1 MRNYTAGAGKP
12 AWLKKRLPT
21 GGDYAKVT
29 RLLAEAKLH
38 TVCQEACCP
47 NMFEC
52 FSKDT
57 ATFMILG
64 DQCTRHCRFCNVT
77 ALPPMAVDPL
87 EPARVARAVQELG
100 LHYVVVTSVTRDDL
114 PDGGAAHFA
123 AVIQA
128 LKKLEKIQSIRVEV
142 LIPDFKG
149 DVTALKTVVDAQPDV
164 INHNI
169 ETVAD
174 LYSRVRPEA
183 VYQRSLDLISNAKK
197 LNPDMPAKS
206 GIMVG
211 LGETELQLEK
221 AMQDLHDHGCDI
233 LTMGQYL
240 QPTKNHLPVE
250 KYYPPAEF
258 EQLGQTARNIGFTKV
273 AAGPF
278 VRSSYRAEELF
289 QQLDIPHKPNPD
301 ERSTYRRLGIPTIT
315 GTLDLPWQV
324 CPQYPSLLQSVYAR
338 KAEKGQSYYE
348 FSHIND

>member
-1 MRNYTAGAGKP
+1 MHNHTAGAGKP

-21 GGDYAKVT
+21 GGGYAKVT
-29 RLLAEAKLH
+29 RLLAGAKLH
-38 TVCQEACCP
+38 TVCQEANCP

-52 FSKDT
+52 FSKNT

-77 ALPPMAVDPL
+77 ARPPLAVDPG

-128 LKKLEKIQSIRVEV
+128 LKKMGKDREQPIRVEV

-149 DVTALKTVVDAQPDV
+149 DFTALKTVVDARPDV

-183 VYQRSLDLISNAKK
+183 VYQRSLDLISNVKK
-197 LNPDMPAKS
+197 NNPDMPTKS

-211 LGETELQLEK
+211 LGETVFQLEK
-221 AMQDLHDHGCDI
+221 AMQDLHDHGCDM
-233 LTMGQYL
+233 LTIGQYL

-258 EQLGQTARNIGFTKV
+258 EQLEQTARNIGFTKV

-278 VRSSYRAEELF
+278 VRSSYRADELF
-289 QQLDIPHKPNPD
+289 QKPDISAKNK
-301 ERSTYRRLGIPTIT
+301 S
-315 GTLDLPWQV
+315 
-324 CPQYPSLLQSVYAR
+324 
-338 KAEKGQSYYE
+338 
-348 FSHIND
+348 

>member
-1 MRNYTAGAGKP
+1 MSHKPGARAGKP
-12 AWLKKRLPT
+12 AWLKKQLPR
-21 GGDYAKVT
+21 GGDYARVT
-29 RLLAEAKLH
+29 RLLAGAKLH
-38 TVCQEACCP
+38 TVCQEANCP

-64 DQCTRHCRFCNVT
+64 DQCTRNCRFCNIT
-77 ALPPMAVDPL
+77 ARPPLDVDPR
-87 EPARVARAVQELG
+87 EPDRVARAVRELR
-100 LHYVVVTSVTRDDL
+100 LQYVVVTSVTRDDL

-128 LKKLEKIQSIRVEV
+128 IKTLGKEMDQTIRVEV

-149 DVTALKTVVDAQPDV
+149 DMAALKTVVDANPDV
-164 INHNI
+164 INHNM
-169 ETVAD
+169 ETVAA
-174 LYSRVRPEA
+174 LYPRVRPEA
-183 VYQRSLDLISNAKK
+183 VYQRSLDLISSAKK

-211 LGETELQLEK
+211 LGETASQLEQT
-221 AMQDLHDHGCDI
+221 MQDLFAHGCDM

-240 QPTKNHLPVE
+240 QPTRHHLDVQ

-258 EQLGQTARNIGFTKV
+258 EHLEQTARNIGFTKV

-289 QQLDIPHKPNPD
+289 QKP
-301 ERSTYRRLGIPTIT
+301 EHL
-315 GTLDLPWQV
+315 
-324 CPQYPSLLQSVYAR
+324 SV
-338 KAEKGQSYYE
+338 
-348 FSHIND
+348 

>member
-1 MRNYTAGAGKP
+1 MSNTAVKSGKP
-12 AWLKKRLPT
+12 VWLKKHLPR
-21 GGDYAKVT
+21 GGDYARVT
-29 RLLAEAKLH
+29 RLLAGAKLH
-38 TVCQEACCP
+38 TVCQEANCP

-52 FSKDT
+52 FAKDT

-64 DQCTRHCRFCNVT
+64 DQCTRHCRFCNIT
-77 ALPPMAVDPL
+77 SRPPLAVDPQ
-87 EPARVARAVQELG
+87 EPDRVALAVQKLK

-128 LKKLEKIQSIRVEV
+128 IKKLGKDLGQAIRVEM

-149 DVTALKTVVDAQPDV
+149 DMAALKTVMDARPDV

-174 LYSRVRPEA
+174 LYPRVRPEA
-183 VYQRSLDLISNAKK
+183 VYQRSLDLISNVKK
-197 LNPDMPAKS
+197 INPDMPAKS

-211 LGETELQLEK
+211 LGETLPQLK
-221 AMQDLHDHGCDI
+221 QTMQDLHDHGCDM

-240 QPTKNHLPVE
+240 QPTRNHLDIQ

-289 QQLDIPHKPNPD
+289 QAA
-301 ERSTYRRLGIPTIT
+301 
-315 GTLDLPWQV
+315 GTS
-324 CPQYPSLLQSVYAR
+324 PQPGS
-338 KAEKGQSYYE
+338 
-348 FSHIND
+348 